1 MRDVATTT
9 ATDGAT
15 LAYEVIGD
23 GEPGPGETFVLV
35 HGITECGAAWDPVV
49 GRLAPVG
56 PVITVDLRG
65 HGASERR
72 PPYDVFTMA
81 GDLDAVLRDVDVDDA
96 LVIGHSLGG
105 MVVSAYAAAGYPA
118 RGIVN
123 VDQPLET
130 GGFKDVLATV
140 EPLLRG
146 SKDEFDGVVEQMFA
160 LLDGP
165 LPESERTRLKAV
177 SSPDQEVVL
186 GVWDVVLTTS
196 ADDLAALTDGLART
210 ITLPYLALHGMDA
223 PGYDEWLT
231 ARIPQATYETWP
243 DHGHYPHLVD
253 PDRFV
258 ARIEAFDREL

>member
-1 MRDVATTT
+1 MATT
-9 ATDGAT
+9 AAADGAV

-35 HGITECGAAWDPVV
+35 HGITQSGAAWDPVV
-49 GRLAPVG
+49 GLLAPIG

-81 GDLDAVLRDVDVDDA
+81 SDLGAVLRAVDVDDA

-130 GGFKDVLATV
+130 GGFKDVLVTI

-146 SKDEFDGVVEQMFA
+146 TKQEFDGVVEQMFA

-165 LPESERTRLKAV
+165 LPPSEHARLETV
-177 SSPDQEVVL
+177 SSPEQDVVL
-186 GVWDVVLTTS
+186 GVWDVVLSMS
-196 ADDLAALTDGLART
+196 ADDLAALTDGLARA
-210 ITLPYLALHGMDA
+210 ITLPYLALHGTDV
-223 PGYDEWLT
+223 PGYEEWLT
-231 ARIPQATYETWP
+231 SRLANATYETWP
-243 DHGHYPHLVD
+243 DHGHYPHLID

-258 ARIEAFDREL
+258 ARIEAFDGEL